1 MGAAHVILIVS
12 HLSAAT
18 LAFILGIALCA
29 RLPGSA
35 KSVSF
40 RAYAVSVW
48 LAMLCLVTVVILD
61 WPRLNLTRHIA
72 FSVLGVLGVYLIWRT
87 ERARR
92 QLRDQRPGWRL
103 SFVSH
108 IGFVLI
114 SLFDG
119 FCIVLAIDL
128 LMPAWVVI
136 TVAVLG
142 VAVGIIALRA
152 RAKTIRAVEA
162 A

>member
-1 MGAAHVILIVS
+1 
-12 HLSAAT
+12 
-18 LAFILGIALCA
+18 
-29 RLPGSA
+29 
-35 KSVSF
+35 
-40 RAYAVSVW
+40 
-48 LAMLCLVTVVILD
+48 
-61 WPRLNLTRHIA
+61 
-72 FSVLGVLGVYLIWRT
+72 
-87 ERARR
+87 
-92 QLRDQRPGWRL
+92 LRDQRPGWRL